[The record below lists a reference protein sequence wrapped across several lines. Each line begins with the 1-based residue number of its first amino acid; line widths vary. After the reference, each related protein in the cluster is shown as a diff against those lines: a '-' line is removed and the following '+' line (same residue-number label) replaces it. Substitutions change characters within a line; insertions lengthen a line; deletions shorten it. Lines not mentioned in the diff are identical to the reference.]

1 MNYCN
6 NSIGGIMIGN
16 KILHVLYNILF
27 LFWWFLCCIRISW
40 INYSINAIFD
50 VGMLMIYPS
59 MLASSAY
66 LSVLLIL
73 FFSYFSLYI
82 AIIGF
87 SWSFPSTLIFM
98 LLSESIIHIAK
109 IGWRFKERIEMLVPT
124 SMNVQLIQY
133 FH

>member
-50 VGMLMIYPS
+50 VGML
-59 MLASSAY
+59 
-66 LSVLLIL
+66 
-73 FFSYFSLYI
+73 
-82 AIIGF
+82 
-87 SWSFPSTLIFM
+87 
-98 LLSESIIHIAK
+98 
-109 IGWRFKERIEMLVPT
+109 
-124 SMNVQLIQY
+124 
-133 FH
+133 